1 MDPERL
7 VYPLAKYV
15 LLGPALRVAFR
26 PQVSGLHHV
35 PRSGPVILAANHLA
49 VWDSLVLPLVVPR
62 QVFFLG
68 KHEYFTRPG
77 RLGRAQAA
85 CFRGVGAIAVDRAGG
100 RAAVAAMDAS
110 ADVLRRGEAFALHPE
125 GTRSPDGRLY
135 RGHTGVGRLT
145 LRTGAPVIPVG
156 IVGTDRVQPRGQAL
170 PRPGR
175 VEVRFGEPLEFTGR
189 ERNREDVRHAT
200 DQVMQA
206 IQKLSGQEYV
216 GSYAPMPWRD

>member
-7 VYPLAKYV
+7 VYPLAKHV

-26 PQVSGLHHV
+26 PKVSGSHHV

-49 VWDSLVLPLVVPR
+49 VWDSMLLPVVVPR
-62 QVFFLG
+62 MVFFLG

-110 ADVLRRGEAFALHPE
+110 ADVLRRGEIFALHPE

-135 RGHTGVGRLT
+135 RGHTGVGRLA
-145 LRTGAPVIPVG
+145 LRTGAPVVPVG
-156 IVGTDRVQPRGQAL
+156 IVGTDRVQPRGQKFPKPL
-170 PRPGR
+170 R
-175 VEVRFGEPLEFTGR
+175 VEIRFGEPLDLTGS
-189 ERNREDVRHAT
+189 ERSRDDVRHAT

-206 IQKLSGQEYV
+206 IHKLSEQEYV
-216 GSYAPMPWRD
+216 DSYAPMPWRE